1 MREDEDS
8 RRDSG
13 GYFRKCSSMRSI
25 DSKIGG
31 GETSLQSNEK
41 GRNGPPLSLLTNK
54 KESNQKWKSGSIIS
68 DYASQGSITTENP
81 YKHKIS
87 IEKRL
92 SVQGDSSALMIPS
105 SGCEPQRSQ

>member
-1 MREDEDS
+1 LKCRKTPKITKNSRRIVDQKNHLPLWNSKRLSSEQNLRKQNLEKIKQKMREDEDS

-54 KESNQKWKSGSIIS
+54 KESN
-68 DYASQGSITTENP
+68 
-81 YKHKIS
+81 
-87 IEKRL
+87 
-92 SVQGDSSALMIPS
+92 
-105 SGCEPQRSQ
+105 